1 MNVQDEIKELKERIV
16 ELEEQVKGDKEFTQS
31 NNEYLGIDEF
41 GDECSHELGYFVKKL
56 LLKKMKGIGNVY
68 HLANK

>member
-1 MNVQDEIKELKERIV
+1 MNLQEELKALKDRIV
-16 ELEEQVKGDKEFTQS
+16 ELEEQVKEEQEFTQS

-56 LLKKMKGIGNVY
+56 LLKK
-68 HLANK
+68 

>member
-1 MNVQDEIKELKERIV
+1 MNLQEELKALKERIA
-16 ELEEQVKGDKEFTQS
+16 ELEEQVKEEQEFTQS

-56 LLKKMKGIGNVY
+56 LLKK
-68 HLANK
+68 

>member
-1 MNVQDEIKELKERIV
+1 MNVQEELKALKERIA
-16 ELEEQVKGDKEFTQS
+16 ELEEQVKEEQEFTQS

-56 LLKKMKGIGNVY
+56 LLKK
-68 HLANK
+68 